1 MITKTLF
8 DVYEGKKV
16 HLYTIS
22 NAEISVGIVDFGG
35 ILNFI
40 KIKPSG
46 GEKNI
51 LLGYDCVQAYLQCR
65 GYVGATVGRV
75 DNRIAGAKFC
85 LDGKE

>member
-22 NAEISVGIVDFGG
+22 NAEISVGILDFGG

-40 KIKPSG
+40 KIKTSG
-46 GEKNI
+46 GEKKHTARLRLRAGISSMRRVCGRYRGQSGQPYCGGKI
-51 LLGYDCVQAYLQCR
+51 LS
-65 GYVGATVGRV
+65 
-75 DNRIAGAKFC
+75 
-85 LDGKE
+85 

>member
-8 DVYEGKKV
+8 DVYEGKEV

-22 NAEISVGIVDFGG
+22 NAVISVGVLDFGG

-40 KIKPSG
+40 KIKTSD

-51 LLGYDCVQAYLQCR
+51 LLGYDCVQAYL
-65 GYVGATVGRV
+65 
-75 DNRIAGAKFC
+75 
-85 LDGKE
+85 